1 MQADSCGLDLV
12 GNYSLRYRLC
22 DDHIKSLSV
31 LHCGIPKRF
40 CQQCSRLHDVN
51 EFDGK
56 RRSCRERL
64 QLHKARQRAKLA
76 KKGLLG
82 MDDDDSSAPSTPI
95 ASHTPPT
102 PFVPTPGPTEE
113 SKRPSKVAF
122 NDEPQVR
129 EFYTDPVGRAA
140 ENGAQR
146 IILEI
151 TGSGDSGSVPVRL
164 STTLMK
170 PARPMRTWKSMGSE
184 GLTAAAVEAQSQG
197 TISGRSISWG
207 GHEIRRIAADA
218 TESDDCGLSEH
229 RTTPSCSGRPST
241 DGSEFEDISQERLP
255 LSMTLSRGFS
265 SGDILKSLSNLE
277 ELGISTSTQEPLQ

>member
-1 MQADSCGLDLV
+1 MQADSCGLELV

-40 CQQCSRLHDVN
+40 CQQCSRLHDVT

-76 KKGLLG
+76 KKGLLVK
-82 MDDDDSSAPSTPI
+82 DDDDSSAPSTPT
-95 ASHTPPT
+95 TPRT
-102 PFVPTPGPTEE
+102 PATPHVATPRQSEDN
-113 SKRPSKVAF
+113 KKPSKVVF

-146 IILEI
+146 IIVEI
-151 TGSGDSGSVPVRL
+151 HGSGDSRSVPVRL

-184 GLTAAAVEAQSQG
+184 GLTAAALEAQSQG
-197 TISGRSISWG
+197 AISGRAISWG
-207 GHEIRRIAADA
+207 GEEIRRIAAADA
-218 TESDDCGLSEH
+218 TESDDGGLSDH

-241 DGSEFEDISQERLP
+241 DGSEFEGAQERLP

-277 ELGISTSTQEPLQ
+277 ELGISTSTQEPL